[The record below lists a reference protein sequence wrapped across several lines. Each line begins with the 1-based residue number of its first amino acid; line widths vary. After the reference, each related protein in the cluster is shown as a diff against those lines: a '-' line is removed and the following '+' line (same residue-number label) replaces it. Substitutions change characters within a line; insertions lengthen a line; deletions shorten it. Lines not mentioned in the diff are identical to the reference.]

1 MWQYDIGGGATA
13 IPSLFLSSSFS
24 PIPAVVFASFPAAG
38 TYGLVAQWVERR
50 NNHAEE
56 MVQFRSRPVCTRT
69 FRVFIF
75 LLTPRK
81 DGERSKGHGADCG
94 KTLYRR
100 LTVPNYAPEKGKG
113 RPVCS
118 TGSVGGCNDPQ
129 QAGNRLYMPP
139 CGCTRRRRHK
149 QRSEDVASGK
159 DVLSLY
165 GAGRG
170 GGQGRTR
177 IRAYHK
183 QTVTAGRSRSTTAA
197 VITTKCAL
205 C

>member
-1 MWQYDIGGGATA
+1 MERHYTGG
-13 IPSLFLSSSFS
+13 LQRQL
-24 PIPAVVFASFPAAG
+24 
-38 TYGLVAQWVERR
+38 
-50 NNHAEE
+50 
-56 MVQFRSRPVCTRT
+56 CT
-69 FRVFIF
+69 
-75 LLTPRK
+75 
-81 DGERSKGHGADCG
+81 GEG
-94 KTLYRR
+94 KR
-100 LTVPNYAPEKGKG
+100 

-197 VITTKCAL
+197 VIRSYTVLYGRKTKKKEKSPLLSPLFLPPLNPLSITPLLSPQKRKKKLL
-205 C
+205 CISQVFAQNLGEENEPLSSHRKAVIPWH

>member
-1 MWQYDIGGGATA
+1 MWVVVAG
-13 IPSLFLSSSFS
+13 SS
-24 PIPAVVFASFPAAG
+24 PAEA
-38 TYGLVAQWVERR
+38 R
-50 NNHAEE
+50 
-56 MVQFRSRPVCTRT
+56 CTRT
-69 FRVFIF
+69 FRVVIF

-177 IRAYHK
+177 TRACHRA
-183 QTVTAGRSRSTTAA
+183 VTGGRSRSTTARRA
-197 VITTKCAL
+197 LSYGPIYINPYGVIYMAL
-205 C
+205 KRVETLMGW

>member
-56 MVQFRSRPVCTRT
+56 MVQFRSRLVCTRT
-69 FRVFIF
+69 FRVVIF
-75 LLTPRK
+75 LLTSRK
-81 DGERSKGHGADCG
+81 DGETILPHKPMGVRHPKCSKGHGADCG

-113 RPVCS
+113 HPVCS

-139 CGCTRRRRHK
+139 CSCMRRRRL
-149 QRSEDVASGK
+149 Q
-159 DVLSLY
+159 
-165 GAGRG
+165 
-170 GGQGRTR
+170 
-177 IRAYHK
+177 
-183 QTVTAGRSRSTTAA
+183 
-197 VITTKCAL
+197 
-205 C
+205 